1 MKSKLIFLLLPAATI
16 LFGQSVSGQN
26 SGTATDQMKQ
36 MHRETLDDPYL
47 PNAYNNQR
55 TSPAYRYTNRVKSNP
70 QHSSIRTTQVN
81 VNANGQ
87 NILGDAANEPSIAVN
102 PRDANNIVIGW
113 RQFDNIASNFR
124 QAGWGY
130 TMNGGETWTFP
141 GVIEPGIFRSD
152 PVLDWDA
159 DGNIFYNSLT
169 NSPDYFCKVFE
180 SSNGGVAWDAG
191 TDAHGGDKQWMVIDR
206 TDGIGRGNIYSTWS
220 YYFSTCVPGF
230 ATRSADHNRHYENCF
245 TVDGSPYWCT
255 MAIGN
260 SGELYI
266 GGASGMGDSL
276 VVSKSVNAN
285 VPDSAVTWNK
295 RVMVYIGGTPNGW
308 SSINPVGLLGQISID
323 VDHSEGPGRG
333 NVYLL
338 APVTRASIGDPC
350 DVMFT
355 RSTDGGLTWSN
366 PMRINDDESV
376 TNTQWFGTMSVAPD
390 GRIDAIWLDTRN
402 APAGSDSSALYY
414 SFSTDQGKTWS
425 VNEKLSASFNPHV
438 GYPNQDKL
446 GDYFDM
452 VSDNSG
458 AHLAWANTLN
468 GEQDV
473 YYSRIIPYSS
483 TGVNEITLQNTLSV
497 FPNPVSGTMM
507 IRGLTEGS
515 RIEIYSLLGSKI
527 HSDSSME
534 TEVEM
539 DISAYPAGIYSLK
552 VISTDGSITIK
563 KIIRK

>member
-1 MKSKLIFLLLPAATI
+1 MHNKLTLILLSAAAFLATQKVA
-16 LFGQSVSGQN
+16 GQETRGN
-26 SGTATDQMKQ
+26 EEKIKK
-36 MHRETLDDPYL
+36 MHNETLDDPYL

-70 QHSSIRTTQVN
+70 QHSSIRTAQVN

-102 PRDANNIVIGW
+102 PRDAKNIVIGW

-124 QAGWGY
+124 QAGWSY
-130 TMNGGETWTFP
+130 TLDGGENWTFP

-169 NSPDYFCKVFE
+169 NNPDYFCKVFE

-230 ATRSADHNRHYENCF
+230 ATRSTDHNRHYENCF

-285 VPDSAVTWNK
+285 LPDSAVTWNK

-308 SSINPVGLLGQISID
+308 ASINPVGLLGQINID
-323 VDHSEGPGRG
+323 VDHSDGPGRG
-333 NVYLL
+333 NLYLL
-338 APVTRASIGDPC
+338 ASVTPPYFGDPC

-355 RSTDGGLTWSN
+355 RSTDGGLTWSK
-366 PMRINDDESV
+366 PLRINDDQSSV
-376 TNTQWFGTMSVAPD
+376 NAQWFGTMSVAPD
-390 GRIDAIWLDTRN
+390 GRIDAIWLDTRG
-402 APAGSDSSALYY
+402 PLPGSHMSALYY
-414 SFSTDQGKTWS
+414 SFSTDQGQTWS
-425 VNEKLSASFNPHV
+425 VNEMLSASFNPHV

-473 YYSRIIPYSS
+473 YYSHIVPYTISGITEIAGN
-483 TGVNEITLQNTLSV
+483 TGILLY
-497 FPNPVSGTMM
+497 PNPVSGTLF
-507 IRGLTEGS
+507 IRGVTAGS
-515 RIEIYSLLGSKI
+515 RIEIFTVLGEKV
-527 HSDSSME
+527 HSALS
-534 TEVEM
+534 TGNACEV
-539 DISAYPAGIYSLK
+539 DLSGRPAGVYFLKLMDPTGNATVKK
-552 VISTDGSITIK
+552 VIK
-563 KIIRK
+563 K